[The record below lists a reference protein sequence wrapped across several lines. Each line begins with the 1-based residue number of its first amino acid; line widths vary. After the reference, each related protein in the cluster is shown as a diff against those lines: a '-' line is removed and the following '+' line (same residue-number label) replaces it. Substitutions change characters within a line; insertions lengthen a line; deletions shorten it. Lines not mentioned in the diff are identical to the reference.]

1 MGRGGQS
8 LAAGAAGSATFID
21 VRQQQHS
28 RKLVGRLLRRI
39 PRNGLAVG
47 FIVKAQVTRSLVFV
61 GRQRPEAIIPNAK
74 IIRRSVRERP
84 VRAEIRAGQKVRRQ
98 PRIRSEKM
106 MRARRHKAG
115 IEIVERR
122 IVASIGQQRGRETPA
137 GIVRIQQDC
146 RCQLVKVGFAHRPPG
161 FFLRTA

>member
-8 LAAGAAGSATFID
+8 FAAGVAGSATLID
-21 VRQQQHS
+21 IRQQQHP

-47 FIVKAQVTRSLVFV
+47 LVIKAQVAGSLVFV
-61 GRQRPEAIIPNAK
+61 GRQRPEALIPNAK

-106 MRARRHKAG
+106 MGGRRHETG

-137 GIVRIQQDC
+137 GIARIQQDC
-146 RCQLVKVGFAHRPPG
+146 GCQLVQVLWYF
-161 FFLRTA
+161 